1 MSWWNELRLEQLDEA
16 QWEALCD
23 GCAKCCLHKLQDE
36 QTDEI
41 YFTKVRCQYL
51 SESTCNCSCYAQRKI
66 KVPNC
71 IDLKEWNVAELN
83 FLPAT
88 CAYRLRS
95 LGEPLPAW
103 HYLETGDKNSVHQ
116 AGISIRGRSIS
127 DEFVHP
133 EGYDE
138 HIITW
143 VE

>member
-1 MSWWNELRLEQLDEA
+1 MSWWNELSLEQLDEA

-23 GCAKCCLHKLQDE
+23 GCAKCCLHKLEDE
-36 QTDEI
+36 QTGEI

-51 SESTCNCSCYAQRKI
+51 LESTCSCSCYSQRKL

-71 IDLKEWNVAELN
+71 IDLKEWDLSELN

-88 CAYRLRS
+88 CSYRLRS
-95 LGEPLPAW
+95 LGQPLPEW
-103 HYLETGDKNSVHQ
+103 HYLETGDKNSVHK
-116 AGISIRGRSIS
+116 AGVSIRGRSIS
-127 DEFVHP
+127 DEFAHP

-143 VE
+143 IE